1 MGLQL
6 RRCASAG
13 MWEGAGCTPVHTS
26 VCRRADV
33 RNRQW
38 IRVHLCVC
46 VLGWVCKG
54 EHRLQHCAPCQALQ
68 GWAVCVTR
76 LRPRHGTRDE
86 AISLP
91 KLLGARRARWDGGCR
106 WGWVGEAGRAEFLV
120 DRGVGH
126 LFGLDPAR
134 SLFPPCCRKLYWT
147 DGDNISVANMDGS
160 NRTLLFTN
168 QKGPVGTDVSLP
180 CRHPLCS
187 ASSSQTPTV
196 PSCLFDAEAPL
207 LSRSGH

>member
-13 MWEGAGCTPVHTS
+13 VWEGAGCTPVHTS

-38 IRVHLCVC
+38 IRVHLCVRASPGVHERVRVAALCAVPGFAGLGC
-46 VLGWVCKG
+46 V
-54 EHRLQHCAPCQALQ
+54 RDPAPSQAQHQGRGHQPARAPGSPASML
-68 GWAVCVTR
+68 
-76 LRPRHGTRDE
+76 
-86 AISLP
+86 
-91 KLLGARRARWDGGCR
+91 GCR

-120 DRGVGH
+120 DRGVGC

-180 CRHPLCS
+180 CRHPVCS
-187 ASSSQTPTV
+187 ASPSRMATV

-207 LSRSGH
+207 LSRPGH